1 MPLLRPSARGLWRAY
16 YLTDGTPVALQN
28 IPDAEGLIEVNTCL
42 GVIYLTEQGADKV
55 QEQLREAPDLLPV
68 LDRRYDIAPPEPGIN
83 ERPITD
89 PAYRA
94 HVERFTRE
102 HQERERARARNRA
115 AAIEATLNA
124 PPLRLTHEERVRQDA
139 ERLQRRIGAEE

>member
-16 YLTDGTPVALQN
+16 YLTDGTPVALQS
-28 IPDAEGLIEVNTCL
+28 IPDAEGLIEVNTVL
-42 GVIYLTEQGADKV
+42 GCIFLTEQGADKV

-68 LDRRYDIAPPEPGIN
+68 LDRRTDIAPPEPGIT

-89 PAYRA
+89 RAYLARA
-94 HVERFTRE
+94 AERAKE
-102 HQERERARARNRA
+102 HQDRERARARHRA
-115 AAIEATLNA
+115 ASIEAALNA

-139 ERLQRRIGAEE
+139 ERLQRRFGAEE